1 MSLVL
6 TNATVIDGSG
16 GEPFTGAVGIN
27 GSLIDS
33 VGDVA
38 PARAAPVLDLAG
50 LTVLPGL
57 IDLHTHLGMISIGD
71 SESLSPAVTA
81 AHMFRNAELCLL
93 AGYTSARDVG
103 GADGGLKQ
111 AIELGLIPGPRLFP
125 SGPLLC
131 QSGGHG
137 DYAPPY
143 YAHHHR
149 HDPGVPGLSQ
159 MSIVCDGPE
168 QVRVAARTVFRRGAT
183 QIKMCL
189 SGGVVSLTDSL
200 EDTQFTVEELQAAVV
215 EAKARNTYV
224 TAHVHNT
231 RGILAGLAAGV
242 ECFEHAS
249 HLDESTAAKMA
260 AAGVALVPTF
270 AVRALMR
277 ARWAQ
282 WGVPEQALPRL
293 AGVQEAQAAA
303 VKLAFDAGVRIGSG
317 SDLLGPDQAE
327 RGLELTLKAAVMGP
341 LAAIVSATST
351 SAAILRRPDLGVL
364 APGKTA
370 DAIAIDFDPLTEPDK
385 WQDPDHVVLVIK
397 EGVIV
402 KDTRS

>member
-6 TNATVIDGSG
+6 TNATLIDG
-16 GEPFTGAVGIN
+16 TGAEPLTGGIGIS
-27 GSLIDS
+27 GSLIES
-33 VGDVA
+33 VGDVTPERDA
-38 PARAAPVLDLAG
+38 TVYDLAG

-57 IDLHTHLGMISIGD
+57 IDLHTHLGMISIGYP
-71 SESLSPAVTA
+71 ESLPPAMTA
-81 AHMFRNAELCLL
+81 AHMFRNAELCLM
-93 AGYTSARDVG
+93 AGHTSARDVG

-111 AIELGLIPGPRLFP
+111 AIESGLIPGPRLFP

-143 YAHHHR
+143 FAHHHG

-159 MSIVCDGPE
+159 MSLVCDGPDE
-168 QVRVAARTVFRRGAT
+168 VRVAARTAFRRGAT

-200 EDTQFTVEELQAAVV
+200 EDTQFTVEELRAAVV

-224 TAHVHNT
+224 AAHVHNT
-231 RGILAGLAAGV
+231 RGILTGLEAGV

-249 HLDESTAAKMA
+249 HLDESTAAKIA
-260 AAGVALVPTF
+260 AAGAALVPTF
-270 AVRALMR
+270 SVRALMQ

-282 WGVPEQALPRL
+282 WGVPEEALPRL
-293 AGVQEAQAAA
+293 AGVQEAQAAS
-303 VKLAFDAGVRIGSG
+303 VKLALDAGVRIGSG

-327 RGLELTLKAAVMGP
+327 RSLELTLKARVMGAM
-341 LAAIVSATST
+341 AAIVSATST
-351 SAAILRRPDLGVL
+351 NAAILRRPDLGVL
-364 APGKTA
+364 SAGKTA
-370 DAIAIDFDPLTEPDK
+370 DVIAIDFDPLTEPDK
-385 WQDPDHVVLVIK
+385 WQDPHHVVLVVK
-397 EGVIV
+397 DGAVV